1 MDSDKLGDNGMID
14 ALKTLF
20 ENDVVSS
27 EIKAE
32 IEEAW
37 NSKIQENKMQATA
50 ELREEFATKYEHDK
64 ETMVEAIDSML
75 SERLQVEIAEFTEDR
90 KQLAEAKAKYAVAQR
105 ENANLLKGFVAEQL
119 ATEIKDLHLDK
130 KVMAENYAKLEEF
143 IVEALA
149 GEISEFQED
158 KKDLAETKV
167 RLVREAKKH
176 FAKVKTDF
184 IERSATAVS
193 ETVSKALTSEIHQLK
208 EDIDTARKNDFGR
221 KIFESFASEY
231 GTSYLN
237 ENSETA
243 KLLKV
248 VDLKDKQL
256 HEAKAFAKKAKLIAE
271 STATEKKRIVEAATR
286 KDLINDMM
294 APLATDQREIMT
306 DLLESVQTGKL
317 RTQFDKYLPAV
328 IDGNTPAKKATRLTE
343 GTEVTGNRDNNN
355 NTSSQQALED
365 NNNNVIDIKRL
376 AGLN

>member
-1 MDSDKLGDNGMID
+1 MID

-20 ENDVVSS
+20 ENDEVSS

-37 NSKIQENKMQATA
+37 NAKIQENKMQVTA
-50 ELREEFATKYEHDK
+50 ELREEFASKYEHDK

-75 SERLQVEIAEFTEDR
+75 SERLQAEIAEFAEDR

-119 ATEIKDLHLDK
+119 AVEIKDLHNDK
-130 KVMAENYAKLEEF
+130 KAQAENFAKLEEF

-149 GEISEFQED
+149 KEISEFQED
-158 KKDLAETKV
+158 KNDLAETKV

-176 FAKVKTDF
+176 FAKVKSDF
-184 IERSATAVS
+184 IERGAKAVS
-193 ETVSKALTSEIHQLK
+193 ETVDAALKAEITQLK
-208 EDIDTARKNDFGR
+208 EDIDVARKNDFGR

-237 ENSETA
+237 EKSETA

-248 VDLKDKQL
+248 IDVKNQQL
-256 HEAKAFAKKAKLIAE
+256 DEAKQFAKKAKEIAE
-271 STATEKKRIVEAATR
+271 ATATEKQRIVESTQR
-286 KDLINDMM
+286 KDLINDLIQ
-294 APLATDQREIMT
+294 PLAKDQREIMI
-306 DLLESVQTGKL
+306 DLLESVQTNRLK
-317 RTQFDKYLPAV
+317 TQFDKYLPAV
-328 IDGNTPAKKATRLTE
+328 IDGKTPAKKATLTE
-343 GTEVTGNRDNNN
+343 GTEVTGNRETTNV
-355 NTSSQQALED
+355 SSQQADEV
-365 NNNNVIDIKRL
+365 NNNVIDIKRL